1 MVKKVVA
8 SLVLTGTLAA
18 GSAALSAPASA
29 EGRHAPSCSGAPA
42 TLARLQS
49 AESALA
55 ARLAALQA
63 QLAQSGTGRGSHGL
77 RERIAEVTREQAE
90 LAGQVNRL
98 LGRCPAAGGSGGGIQ
113 IIA

>member
-8 SLVLTGTLAA
+8 SLVLTGALAA

-29 EGRHAPSCSGAPA
+29 AGRPAPSCSGAPA
-42 TLARLQS
+42 ALARLQS

-55 ARLAALQA
+55 ARLAALEA
-63 QLAQSGTGRGSHGL
+63 QLAQSGTSRGAHGL
-77 RERIAEVTREQAE
+77 RERIAQVTREQAE
-90 LAGQVNRL
+90 LAAQVSRL
-98 LGRCPAAGGSGGGIQ
+98 LGRCPAAGGNGGIQ